1 MPNLFDYLFWRGDLT
16 IERAAFNPVDGLIL
30 AWLANFR
37 PMGKGLLREAV
48 SRVEA
53 EGDGLR
59 FVRALA
65 DSARFGSM
73 EVVDAAEAFSEGE
86 QLQFGAL
93 TVLTG
98 DGRAFIAFRGTDATL
113 VGWKED
119 FNLSFMSEIPAQREA
134 VNYIN
139 RMGARLKLPLRVG
152 GHSKGGN
159 LAVYGASLC
168 ETEIRRHIGRVYNFD
183 GPGLNADVMGSVGH
197 IAVEPRIET
206 YLPESSIVG
215 ILLERS
221 ARYHVV
227 KSDARGVMQHSPYS
241 WQVTPDDFV
250 LLDELGWQ
258 SLYADRTIRDWL
270 ARMPLESRRT
280 FVDALYE
287 IMEASEA
294 RTLDGIDWQKSGWR
308 MLEAFGDLDLRTK
321 AVLFLSLGRLVR
333 SAVGNLNGG

>member
-1 MPNLFDYLFWRGDLT
+1 MPNLFDYLFWRGGLALD
-16 IERAAFNPVDGLIL
+16 RAPFNPVDALIL
-30 AWLANFR
+30 SWLANFR
-37 PMGKGLLREAV
+37 PMGTGLLHKAVARAEAG
-48 SRVEA
+48 
-53 EGDGLR
+53 GDGLR

-65 DSARFGSM
+65 DSVRFGNM
-73 EVVDAAEAFSEGE
+73 EVFDVSDAFSADE

-93 TVLTG
+93 TVLAG

-119 FNLSFMSEIPAQREA
+119 FNLSFMEEVPAQREA

-139 RMGARLKLPLRVG
+139 RIGGQLKLPLRVG

-168 ETEIRRHIGRVYNFD
+168 DMEIQRRIGRVYNFD
-183 GPGLNADVMGSVGH
+183 GPGLNADVMSSSGH
-197 IAVEPRIET
+197 IAVEPRTET
-206 YLPESSIVG
+206 YLPESSVVG

-241 WQVTPDDFV
+241 WQVTPDGFV

-270 ARMPLESRRT
+270 TGMPVQSRRI

-287 IMEASEA
+287 IAEAPEA
-294 RTLDGIDWQKSGWR
+294 QTLDGIDWQKSGWR

-333 SAVGNLNGG
+333 SAVRNLNTI